1 MSEIVDTI
9 SGIFDNKY
17 EQVKSDEQK
26 LYQLIDCNID
36 FYLEDNFI
44 CIYELTPEDVIANL
58 KDVVQKKST
67 DINRDRLQIVLSR
80 IEKFY
85 KK

>member
-1 MSEIVDTI
+1 MSEIVDTL

-17 EQVKSDEQK
+17 ERVKSDEQK

-36 FYLEDNFI
+36 DYLEDKFI
-44 CIYELTPEDVIANL
+44 NLYELNPEDVIANL
-58 KDVVQKKST
+58 KDFVQKKST
-67 DINRDRLQIVLSR
+67 DNNIGREQIVLSR